1 MPPGTPTMMKMVNT
15 VFGIFAIIT
24 AGLSVV
30 LLPTPSFGAENIK
43 VRHITSIYFDEQ
55 GVGLKQPEGVIC
67 NNTSLLI
74 VADTGNGR
82 LLRYNF
88 ADQTLSSKTAVI
100 KLPQLVYPVKAK
112 LDSGGEIYVL
122 DRKLRRIVRLTPEG
136 VFKNYLDLKVKGSS
150 SSERFVPRS
159 FHIDRNDNIYVLD
172 VFSGRIVV
180 LSPEGKYRR
189 EIKVPQNK
197 GFFSDLTVD
206 FKGNIL
212 LIDSVKAVVFSA
224 AKDSATFSPLTKSLQ
239 PYLRF
244 PTDITTDKRGR
255 IYLVDRNGSKVI
267 ILGQEGSYLGRLS
280 GLGWKEGL
288 LDYPS
293 QICINNKGDIFIA
306 DTKNNRIQIFSM
318 IE

>member
-1 MPPGTPTMMKMVNT
+1 MMKMVNSAHK
-15 VFGIFAIIT
+15 IFAIVA
-24 AGLSVV
+24 AGLSAV
-30 LLPTPSFGAENIK
+30 LSPLPSFCAENIK
-43 VRHITSIYFDEQ
+43 VRHITSIYFDER

-67 NNTSLLI
+67 NDKSLLI

-88 ADQTLSSKTAVI
+88 LDRTVSSKIAVI
-100 KLPQLVYPVKAK
+100 KAPQLVYPVKAK
-112 LDSGGEIYVL
+112 LNSRGEIFVL

-136 VFKNYLDLKVKGSS
+136 VFKNYLDLKGSS
-150 SSERFVPRS
+150 SAAGFVPRS

-180 LSPEGKYRR
+180 LSPEGKHRK
-189 EIKVPQNK
+189 EMKVPQNK

-206 FKGNIL
+206 FKDNVL
-212 LIDSVKAVVFSA
+212 LIDSVKAIVFSA
-224 AKDSATFSPLTKSLQ
+224 AKDSATFSPLSKSLKQ
-239 PYLRF
+239 YLRF

-255 IYLVDRNGSKVI
+255 IYLVDRNGGKII

-293 QICINNKGDIFIA
+293 QVCINSKGEIFIA
-306 DTKNNRIQIFSM
+306 DTKNNRIQIFSL